1 MKRLLLPLLA
11 ALALPAVV
19 NAFPHYP
26 FRNNSG
32 IIKNSDIIL
41 KTDSGEKYVV
51 KETSIKVTKF
61 GLDEGREKAS
71 RELDNWKKSL
81 KKCINSRFV
90 RRSIET
96 CTEIYDIP
104 EHRARISSYK
114 KDLEAE
120 TESIHFIGVKYR
132 PIRCVDGPLGIETCY
147 GYDIQNAERLMINLY
162 KKNGYLIKEENQ
174 LVHLISLKFR
184 DIFIDLDVLKEEKFY
199 VRVGCLNPKLKEKT
213 ILFWDYY
220 NQIRRFKGQI
230 NRSKYFTIPDE
241 TSINAYEQ
249 VKVKLCERYAK
260 F

>member
-11 ALALPAVV
+11 ALALPNAV

-61 GLDEGREKAS
+61 GLDEGRERGS
-71 RELDNWKKSL
+71 REFDRYKKSL
-81 KKCINSRFV
+81 KKCINGVLSL
-90 RRSIET
+90 ET
-96 CTEIYDIP
+96 CRGIYDRP
-104 EHRARISSYK
+104 EDRARISSYQ

-162 KKNGYLIKEENQ
+162 KKNGDLIKEENQ
-174 LVHLISLKFR
+174 LVHLISIKFR

-213 ILFWDYY
+213 ILFWDHYY
-220 NQIRRFKGQI
+220 QIRRFKGQKD
-230 NRSKYFTIPDE
+230 RSEYFNAPDE
-241 TSINAYEQ
+241 KSINAYEQ